1 MGISVSS
8 DPYLFENVLLDGEL
22 ADEPVNVDVSGLTD
36 SVTTILG
43 LGREMVVHE
52 SSIENWLSIN

>member
-43 LGREMVVHE
+43 LGREGR
-52 SSIENWLSIN
+52 LSMN